1 MAFGLTTSSTG
12 IGLQPTLPTGD
23 AGLNQPTLAL
33 NQSQSVS
40 EQTAPGPMPYTPP
53 VFTSDQLNQNLA
65 SSAATGYAGIGLNP
79 TAGGTGINFAATTG
93 TTASISGTFAAPVAA
108 TLPGGASGNDD
119 SGTTTSSSVNQQLNI
134 AGSATA
140 KITPQ
145 PNVLDQY
152 ASYTYSLSLYLIT
165 KDQFNSLLNGPP
177 NFSTWSLLMQSGGA
191 GPAASAGSTSG
202 RNPFFSLDYYMD
214 NLTIDSRIV
223 GGGSMQAHNVA
234 SLSFTVSEPNGLTLP
249 SALAQAVQNLYK
261 QQNIVGQNGIPAD
274 YGAADYVMAIRFY
287 GYDDAGNLV
296 QAGTKGTQTTAP
308 ASFVGPPLPT
318 SADGAFITKFYPFRI
333 SKFEFRLA
341 TKGIEYTI
349 HGVPHGYYLGASAKR
364 GSIPGNFNLVGKTVA
379 DVLNGNKSTGTQ
391 VSPDDSKRSSNNTV
405 KTPAPAPATNW
416 VTATQ
421 VNANGV
427 GYTTDWTALGN

>member
-191 GPAASAGSTSG
+191 EENILERQRLVEMLVNHFKNEPV
-202 RNPFFSLDYYMD
+202 
-214 NLTIDSRIV
+214 ISR
-223 GGGSMQAHNVA
+223 
-234 SLSFTVSEPNGLTLP
+234 
-249 SALAQAVQNLYK
+249 
-261 QQNIVGQNGIPAD
+261 AD
-274 YGAADYVMAIRFY
+274 FKRPV
-287 GYDDAGNLV
+287 
-296 QAGTKGTQTTAP
+296 
-308 ASFVGPPLPT
+308 
-318 SADGAFITKFYPFRI
+318 
-333 SKFEFRLA
+333 
-341 TKGIEYTI
+341 
-349 HGVPHGYYLGASAKR
+349 YYLVFESR
-364 GSIPGNFNLVGKTVA
+364 MNREDFEIGK
-379 DVLNGNKSTGTQ
+379 DH
-391 VSPDDSKRSSNNTV
+391 
-405 KTPAPAPATNW
+405 
-416 VTATQ
+416 
-421 VNANGV
+421 
-427 GYTTDWTALGN
+427 